1 MDQFEGRV
9 AVVTGAASGIGLGM
23 ARRFAREKMRVVLAD
38 IEEPALEEARVELE
52 KSGADV
58 LAVRTDVSSAEAVQ
72 ALAERA
78 HEVYGKVHVL
88 CNNAGVAGGA
98 GGLGGIWQANDKDWQ
113 WVLGVN
119 LMGVVHGLQAFVPRM
134 LEHGEPG
141 HIVNTSSIL
150 GVNTG
155 NGSIYSVTK
164 HAVTRLTEGLHVD
177 LRARKSEIGVS
188 VLCPGLI
195 ATRIVTSGRNRPEH
209 LRNETPGAP
218 VDAIRE
224 RMAEAQKLFMEAGM
238 PADEVGDLVFDA
250 IRTGRFY
257 IFTHPELTK
266 GVKNRMEDILNDRAP
281 RLPRELMGL
290 AGRGGSQ

>member
-1 MDQFEGRV
+1 VDQFEGRV